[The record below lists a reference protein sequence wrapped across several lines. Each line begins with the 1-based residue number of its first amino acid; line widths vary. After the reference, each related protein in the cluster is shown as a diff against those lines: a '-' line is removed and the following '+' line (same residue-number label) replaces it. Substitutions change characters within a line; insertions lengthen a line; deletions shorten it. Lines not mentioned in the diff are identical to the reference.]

1 MWRKIIIRKSNVKE
15 EDNLR
20 RINVEEDTKVGTK
33 KCKQIAT

>member
-15 EDNLR
+15 EDNIR
-20 RINVEEDTKVGTK
+20 IINVEEDTKVGTK